1 MRSKDQEKYLDS
13 LKRYEKK
20 FDAKELFDYKMF
32 VKRHKDDEDLDN
44 ISMGKLKDMYVKY
57 HVNRE
62 RRTYDVTF
70 TKKEEEE

>member
-70 TKKEEEE
+70 KKKEEEE